1 MTKIIKLFIF
11 TALFLGLS
19 QSVFAQDFSV
29 LPKTGQ
35 SRANCLKKLRSFD
48 TAYQNTSSDGGRGT
62 TLAERPYNSY
72 KRFEWALKKVDQELT
87 ETDLLGCAIV
97 TGRIRLYMWK
107 PFVVYL
113 IKNLSVLAGVLSMLF
128 IVLGGYQYFLA
139 MVQGEDTKAK
149 ATIKNAIFGLILAL
163 CSWMIVDLVQ
173 TLVSY

>member
-29 LPKTGQ
+29 LPKTDQ

-48 TAYQNTSSDGGRGT
+48 TAYQNTSNDGGENLT
-62 TLAERPYNSY
+62 SHQYNSY
-72 KRFEWALKKVDQELT
+72 KRFAWALTKVNQELT
-87 ETDLLGCAIV
+87 EADLLGCAIV

-149 ATIKNAIFGLILAL
+149 ATVKNAIFGLIIAL

>member
-29 LPKTGQ
+29 LPKTTKGKID
-35 SRANCLKKLRSFD
+35 CLNTLKTFD
-48 TAYQNTSSDGGRGT
+48 TEYQALPVTGTSGS
-62 TLAERPYNSY
+62 AYNSY
-72 KRFEWALKKVDQELT
+72 ARFDKARTKVNPTPT
-87 ETDLLGCAIV
+87 EKDIMGCSIK
-97 TGRIRLYMWK
+97 TGKIRLYMWK

-149 ATIKNAIFGLILAL
+149 ATIKNAIFGLIIAL

>member
-35 SRANCLKKLRSFD
+35 SRAECLKQLRSFD
-48 TAYQNTSSDGGRGT
+48 TAYQNTGSGGGT
-62 TLAERPYNSY
+62 TLADSPYNSY
-72 KRFEWALKKVDQELT
+72 KRFDWALEKVNSGLK

-149 ATIKNAIFGLILAL
+149 ATIKNAIFGLIIAL

>member
-48 TAYQNTSSDGGRGT
+48 TAYQNTSSDGANLT
-62 TLAERPYNSY
+62 SHPYNSY
-72 KRFEWALKKVDQELT
+72 KRFDWALTKVNQELT

-113 IKNLSVLAGVLSMLF
+113 IKNLSVLAGVLAMLF

-149 ATIKNAIFGLILAL
+149 TTIKNAIFGLIIAL

>member
-29 LPKTGQ
+29 LPKTTKGKIDCL
-35 SRANCLKKLRSFD
+35 NTLKKFD
-48 TAYQNTSSDGGRGT
+48 TEYQALNSNS
-62 TLAERPYNSY
+62 YNSY
-72 KRFEWALKKVDQELT
+72 TRFNNARTKLSPRPT
-87 ETDLLGCAIV
+87 ENDIMGCSIK
-97 TGRIRLYMWK
+97 TGKIRLYMWK

-149 ATIKNAIFGLILAL
+149 ATVKNAIFGLIIAL